1 MYCYNCQH
9 ELTKENRCR
18 HCGADVRL
26 YKLIL
31 SASNLYYNDGLRR
44 AKERDLSGAI
54 DSLQKSL
61 KCNKENTAARNLLGL
76 VYYECGDVV
85 NALSEWVLSRSF
97 APVNNPADRYIHE
110 IQQDSRALELMN
122 QTIKKYNQAL
132 SYCKQGSYDLA
143 ILQLKKVLASNP
155 KLLKGHQLLA
165 LLYYKQGEYDQAR
178 YCLRTALHIDSQNA
192 LTKRYIAEVK
202 NAMHGEHR
210 RRKEKDSISYQSGND
225 TIIRPTVYK
234 ERSPLV
240 TIFSVIAGAIAGAAV
255 VCFLV
260 IPGMR
265 SSIMNEASETVKE
278 ANSTLASRNATV
290 NSLQEEIDSLQAQ
303 IEEYETGE
311 KQSESTVEA
320 YQHLLSAY
328 VAWTNDDED
337 TLTQSLDA
345 VDEDRLEGEYKTLYE
360 TVSEEVNQKMLSENY
375 KNGVYAYNKR
385 RYDEAIECLTTV
397 VGLDAEYEN
406 GEALYYL
413 GMAYEKNDDNDNALL
428 TYEKIVEKF
437 EGTSLASKAQDH
449 VDSIKKEQEEEQ

>member
-1 MYCYNCQH
+1 
-9 ELTKENRCR
+9 
-18 HCGADVRL
+18 
-26 YKLIL
+26 
-31 SASNLYYNDGLRR
+31 
-44 AKERDLSGAI
+44 
-54 DSLQKSL
+54 
-61 KCNKENTAARNLLGL
+61 
-76 VYYECGDVV
+76 
-85 NALSEWVLSRSF
+85 
-97 APVNNPADRYIHE
+97 
-110 IQQDSRALELMN
+110 MN

-143 ILQLKKVLASNP
+143 ILQLKKVLANNP

-178 YCLRTALHIDSQNA
+178 YCLRAALHIDSQNL

-210 RRKEKDSISYQSGND
+210 RRKDREAIAYQSGND

-255 VCFLV
+255 VFFLV

-290 NSLQEEIDSLQAQ
+290 DSLQEEIDSLQAQ

-328 VAWTNDDED
+328 VAWTNDDEE
-337 TLTQSLDA
+337 TLTQSLEA
-345 VDEDRLEGEYKTLYE
+345 VDVDRLDGEYKTLFE
-360 TVSEEVNQKMLSENY
+360 NVSEEVNQKILSENY
-375 KNGVYAYNKR
+375 KNGVYAYNRR
-385 RYDEAIECLTTV
+385 RYEEAIECLTTV
-397 VGLDAEYEN
+397 IGLDAEYEN

-413 GMAYEKNDDNDNALL
+413 GMAYEKNDDNDNAVL

-437 EGTSLASKAQDH
+437 EGTSLASKAQDR